1 MKYLTSYNPNLVLAQ
16 SSTGLRTMGDLKQAL
31 GSGIG
36 LLVIFAYVAALVIFI
51 TGVMKKNNDPTGAA
65 EAIKTAAWLA
75 GGTTIVSIL
84 FVVFGHSS
92 AVVDANFN

>member
-1 MKYLTSYNPNLVLAQ
+1 MA
-16 SSTGLRTMGDLKQAL
+16 DLKHAL

>member
-1 MKYLTSYNPNLVLAQ
+1 MKLSIPYPAHLILAQ
-16 SSTGLRTMGDLKQAL
+16 SITTMDGLKRAL

-51 TGVMKKNNDPTGAA
+51 SGVMKKNNDPTGAA
-65 EAIKTAAWLA
+65 DAIKTAAWLA

-84 FVVFGHSS
+84 FVVFGHTG
-92 AVVDANFN
+92 AVVDANYN

>member
-1 MKYLTSYNPNLVLAQ
+1 MKNPIYNIQIP
-16 SSTGLRTMGDLKQAL
+16 SSPIGAITDMAGLKTAL

-51 TGVMKKNNDPTGAA
+51 SGVMKKNNDPAGAA
-65 EAIKTAAWLA
+65 ESIKTAAWLA

-84 FVVFGHSS
+84 FAVFGHSG
-92 AVVDANFN
+92 AVVNANFN